1 MGLPRGLLTFV
12 SPLCAR
18 IGNSVLSTPITSP
31 IPTIFL
37 PGRATGPTAPVPSSA
52 TGKHDKFRGEPHPNP
67 TNRHRPAAK
76 GFRLMRRSMTNFFTG
91 LREGWAIA
99 RPYFSSDERYFA
111 IGLLATI
118 IVLNLLMVA
127 FNVVLTYWN
136 RDFFNAIQAYDVKS
150 VIRLIYLYDRAPG
163 SSFPMPGFVE
173 IVGVYI
179 LIAVYAFYLNQ
190 MLQIRWRQW
199 LTGHFVKNWLA
210 DRAYYHISL
219 NQGASS
225 VVDNPDQRIADDLN
239 AFTTSSLSLGLDFI
253 SNVVTLFSFVFV
265 LYAISGSVKLF
276 GVTIHGYMLYVAILY
291 SAVGTFLTHLI
302 GRKLV
307 PLTFNQQ
314 RVEANFRYGL
324 IRVRDNPEAVALYG
338 GETDEQITLRERFQA
353 VRDNFWAIMRR
364 TKALNFFTIGF
375 NQVAN
380 IFPLLVALPRYFS
393 HQIALGGLSQIPMV
407 FGQVQGAF
415 SWFVTSYQG
424 LVGWRATVS
433 RLHGFQEAVAAARLA
448 AANGPRLGQPG
459 AALKFDQLTLSL
471 PDGRRLLDNASLSRP
486 RARWFPDRPLRRG
499 QIDIVPCPGRH
510 LAIWRRRDT
519 PRPEPLCSCRSAP
532 ISRSARCATPSI
544 RQSRFFRRYG
554 ASGAGGR
561 NSALNCQA
569 GRTDNWAQRLSGGE
583 QQRLALARALLIK
596 PDWLFLDEASSA
608 LDAPLAARIQAV
620 LAAELPNT
628 TIVSITHRDM
638 AGPTERH
645 LAPRRGRIGAGWD
658 AGCLEEDRK
667 RKGRFLEK
675 GAQKLF

>member
-1 MGLPRGLLTFV
+1 
-12 SPLCAR
+12 
-18 IGNSVLSTPITSP
+18 
-31 IPTIFL
+31 
-37 PGRATGPTAPVPSSA
+37 
-52 TGKHDKFRGEPHPNP
+52 
-67 TNRHRPAAK
+67 
-76 GFRLMRRSMTNFFTG
+76 MRRSMTNFFTG
-91 LREGWAIA
+91 LQEGWAIA
-99 RPYFSSDERYFA
+99 RPYFSSEERFAA
-111 IGLLATI
+111 IGLLAAI
-118 IVLNLLMVA
+118 ITLNLLMVA

-150 VIRLIYLYDRAPG
+150 VVRLIYLYDRAPG
-163 SSFPMPGFVE
+163 SSFAMPGFIE

-239 AFTTSSLSLGLDFI
+239 AFTTSTLSLGLDFI

-276 GVTIHGYMLYVAILY
+276 GVTIQGYMLYVAILY
-291 SAVGTFLTHLI
+291 SAVGTLLTHLI

-338 GETDEQITLRERFQA
+338 GENDEQITLRERFQA

-380 IFPLLVALPRYFS
+380 IFPLLVALPRYFA
-393 HQIALGGLSQIPMV
+393 HKIALGGLSQIPMV

-424 LVGWRATVS
+424 LVTWRATVS

-459 AALKFDQLTLSL
+459 AALKFNNLTLSL
-471 PDGRRLLDNASLSRP
+471 PDGRRLLDNASLSLP
-486 RARWFPDRPLRRG
+486 PG
-499 QIDIVPCPGRH
+499 QPVI
-510 LAIWRRRDT
+510 LT
-519 PRPEPLCSCRSAP
+519 
-532 ISRSARCATPSI
+532 
-544 RQSRFFRRYG
+544 G
-554 ASGAGGR
+554 ASGIGKSTLFRAIAGIWPFGDGEITPPTGTVLFLPQR
-561 NSALNCQA
+561 PYFPLGNLKRSVVYPAQEQDFSDDTVRAALEVVELGGLA
-569 GRTDNWAQRLSGGE
+569 PRLEDTENWVQILSGGE

-596 PDWLFLDEASSA
+596 PDWLFLDEATSA

-620 LAAELPNT
+620 LAAKLPNT

-638 AGPTERH
+638 AEPTERH
-645 LAPRRGRIGAGWD
+645 LALAGGAL
-658 AGCLEEDRK
+658 APV
-667 RKGRFLEK
+667 
-675 GAQKLF
+675 GAPVA

>member
-1 MGLPRGLLTFV
+1 
-12 SPLCAR
+12 
-18 IGNSVLSTPITSP
+18 
-31 IPTIFL
+31 
-37 PGRATGPTAPVPSSA
+37 
-52 TGKHDKFRGEPHPNP
+52 
-67 TNRHRPAAK
+67 
-76 GFRLMRRSMTNFFTG
+76 MRRSMTNFFTG

-99 RPYFSSDERYFA
+99 RPYFSSEERFFA
-111 IGLLATI
+111 IGLLAAI
-118 IVLNLLMVA
+118 ITLNLLMVA

-163 SSFPMPGFVE
+163 SSFVMPGFIE

-199 LTGHFVKNWLA
+199 LTGHFVQNWLA

-219 NQGASS
+219 NQGAST

-239 AFTTSSLSLGLDFI
+239 AFTNSTLTLGLDFI
-253 SNVVTLFSFVFV
+253 SNVVTLFSFIFV
-265 LYAISGSVKLF
+265 LYAISGSINLF

-291 SAVGTFLTHLI
+291 SAFGTFLTHLI

-324 IRVRDNPEAVALYG
+324 IRVRENPEAVALYG
-338 GETDEQITLRERFQA
+338 GENDEQITLRERFQA

-415 SWFVTSYQG
+415 SWFVTSYQA
-424 LVGWRATVS
+424 LVTWRATVS
-433 RLHGFQEAVAAARLA
+433 RLHGFQEAVAAAQLA
-448 AANGPRLGQPG
+448 AANGPRRGQPG
-459 AALKFDQLTLSL
+459 DALTFSNLTLSL
-471 PDGRRLLDNASLSRP
+471 PDGRRLLDNASLSLPPGQPVILTGPSGIGKSTLFRAIAGIWPFGHGEITPPTGTVLFLPQRP
-486 RARWFPDRPLRRG
+486 YFPLGDLKRSVVYPGQEQDFSDDVVRAALEAVELG
-499 QIDIVPCPGRH
+499 G
-510 LAIWRRRDT
+510 LT
-519 PRPEPLCSCRSAP
+519 
-532 ISRSARCATPSI
+532 SR
-544 RQSRFFRRYG
+544 
-554 ASGAGGR
+554 
-561 NSALNCQA
+561 LKD
-569 GRTDNWAQRLSGGE
+569 TDNWGQILSGGE

-596 PDWLFLDEASSA
+596 PDWLFLDEATSA
-608 LDAPLAARIQAV
+608 LDAPLTARIQAV
-620 LAAELPNT
+620 LTANLPDT
-628 TIVSITHRDM
+628 TIVSIAHRDPG
-638 AGPTERH
+638 GPSERH
-645 LAPRRGRIGAGWD
+645 LALAGGALAPVGTPV
-658 AGCLEEDRK
+658 A
-667 RKGRFLEK
+667 
-675 GAQKLF
+675 